1 MLETF
6 IIFAPLFVATIASHT
21 SWSAEYIFLIWFWDE
36 TWPVRVLDS
45 CSPRNSPKRTPPHVS
60 LLFPSQAHS
69 KEHTLCPPTSRMPHT
84 SAFMDTFV
92 KLSDWI
98 CRRYLLPLWSD
109 TRGRQSFNYLCYWFS
124 CPFAVILNSSL
135 CAWNRVLPER
145 DVWHVGNLI
154 DDSKQSIFWLLAL
167 DDLTRLFSHTG
178 VWFVFPCSFSLRT
191 PAGVILVAGRGH
203 CSLLLSLFGMFLASV
218 LSFVLVWV
226 HCSLSIFHIQMS
238 LTALASVDWCC
249 DTEMQMLKTCVWT
262 PLNEEK
268 ESRMLRDISL
278 ILITFKSDAVLGI
291 FSGSSREFSSTN
303 HKQTI
308 LTVFIFNTRSIVS
321 VFKHFTNSFLFKK
334 NDLIID
340 FLSFWLNVFYYIKSW
355 YIIY

>member
-1 MLETF
+1 MKHDLYVFLTAVHPETLLKERLRRF
-6 IIFAPLFVATIASHT
+6 LCYSPLKHT
-21 SWSAEYIFLIWFWDE
+21 QKS
-36 TWPVRVLDS
+36 
-45 CSPRNSPKRTPPHVS
+45 
-60 LLFPSQAHS
+60 
-69 KEHTLCPPTSRMPHT
+69 TLCVLPRPRMPHT

-98 CRRYLLPLWSD
+98 CHRYLLPLWSD
-109 TRGRQSFNYLCYWFS
+109 AWGRQTFNYLCYWFS

-145 DVWHVGNLI
+145 DGNLI

-218 LSFVLVWV
+218 SSFVLVWV

-238 LTALASVDWCC
+238 LTALASVDRCC
-249 DTEMQMLKTCVWT
+249 DTEMQMPKTCVWT

-291 FSGSSREFSSTN
+291 FSGSSHELSSTN

-334 NDLIID
+334 NNLIID
-340 FLSFWLNVFYYIKSW
+340 FLSFWLMYFIILYHD
-355 YIIY
+355 IIY